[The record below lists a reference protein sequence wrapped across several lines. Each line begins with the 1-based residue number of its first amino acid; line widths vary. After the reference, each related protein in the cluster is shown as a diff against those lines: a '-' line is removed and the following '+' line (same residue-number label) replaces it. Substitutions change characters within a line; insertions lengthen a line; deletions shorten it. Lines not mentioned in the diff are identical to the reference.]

1 MGACHAQLEIVAEV
15 VSDLVYRIQMT
26 RRLGEL
32 YGANAGEP
40 IKKMDGF
47 ANLWESRVRHP
58 TGQYR
63 QFFAFVDIDGVP
75 SLVYDRG
82 MVKRRGQLPR
92 KQLEVANT
100 RLATYIH
107 ELETNS
113 DRRERDRIREPQE
126 DN

>member
-1 MGACHAQLEIVAEV
+1 MAACHAQPEV
-15 VSDLVYRIQMT
+15 VVEIASDLIYRIQMT

-47 ANLWESRVRHP
+47 DNLWESRVRHP

-63 QFFAFVDIDGVP
+63 QFFTFADIGGAP
-75 SLVYDRG
+75 AMVYDRG
-82 MVKRRGQLPR
+82 TMKKRGRLPR
-92 KQLEVANT
+92 KQLEVAEA
-100 RLATYIH
+100 RLNAYVH

-113 DRRERDRIREPQE
+113 YRREQDRIREPQE
-126 DN
+126 HN